1 MRQSDYYPA
10 SLLKKRNRVF
20 KRFKTRK
27 KGKTYKP
34 TFRDEFCEGTSGRDT
49 RIRKL
54 RELRKHIQGRYYDPS
69 EK

>member
-1 MRQSDYYPA
+1 MSDEIYYPA

-20 KRFKTRK
+20 KRFKARK
-27 KGKTYKP
+27 EGERYQP
-34 TFRDEFCEGTSGRDT
+34 SFRDEFFEREGSRDT